1 MNGDGSGVFQVILE
15 ADLLEDLDADLLKG
29 RGLILILEEPK
40 KKKQIIRCFRLVK
53 SLWSGIEHQQ
63 GWLLLTCRAHQ
74 HIRRFHPQYLPSEQ
88 NQKFLAFLK
97 HVKTKNE

>member
-40 KKKQIIRCFRLVK
+40 KKANNKMFQVSEKFVEWHRASTGMAVTHLSCTSTYSSVSSTISSFRTEPKVF
-53 SLWSGIEHQQ
+53 S
-63 GWLLLTCRAHQ
+63 
-74 HIRRFHPQYLPSEQ
+74 
-88 NQKFLAFLK
+88 FLK
-97 HVKTKNE
+97 TCKNKK